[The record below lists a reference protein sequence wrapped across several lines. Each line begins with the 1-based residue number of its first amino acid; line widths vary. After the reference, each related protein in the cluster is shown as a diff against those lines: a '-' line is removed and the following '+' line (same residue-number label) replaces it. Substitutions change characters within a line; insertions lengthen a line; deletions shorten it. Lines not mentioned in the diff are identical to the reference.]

1 MVKTIENEEE
11 IRVYGENLNLELLNE
26 KAPAF
31 ESNRAMTFV
40 EYANHFGILNFGA
53 ITVNKNEIADRK
65 RTLKWS
71 GSDSKLKRLISIAT
85 QFDAEIEFET
95 RLNNNSSLKAFIL
108 NIYKKNDGAEIQGVG
123 KRRDDIRLT
132 YKKNIKNVT
141 RTVDK
146 SNIATMIF
154 PVGKKQVTKNVVTT
168 TSVNNQAHNTNG
180 STYNG
185 GNLNYGGNTLSTQ
198 TVNEILKLAHQYNI
212 LPSGMICQ
220 LYLESFWGKS
230 QVAKRDNNW
239 GGFTWG
245 GNPNRRSG
253 VVVSVGTARPAN
265 EGGNYMH
272 FASVSDYMKD
282 YAYTLKNGGYNVSG
296 KPNIDEYTKGLF
308 RVGGSV
314 YDYAA
319 AGYAHYINLMR
330 DIRGGI
336 NRNNNN
342 VLDRLDSL
350 PTTSNGGNTSAPT
363 NTIKFASQTKAALDD
378 VRRLKGQ
385 HVGSGQCYALVAW
398 YSNRLG
404 GAGLG
409 GGVTGFRGLIGSG
422 MAAADIGGDY
432 NWKQFGWG
440 VVIPSQIEHLIIG
453 SIYNV
458 KRYVGAP
465 FWTGGWGHTGVIIG
479 NNGSTVTVL
488 EQNYNNHQFVEEHQ
502 YNASAF
508 LAGIQTLC
516 YPPEII
522 QGKRVDGVDTPAQP
536 TTNSSSSVGRKDVKT
551 KEREETSITYI
562 DNKRTK
568 EWKNA
573 KGEVE
578 FFLKGGALYAPLAAK
593 LYPAVLTGKELSDNW
608 LRLDIEIDTTDEDKL
623 IEEALKKLREVAY
636 PSVTYDVNGSS
647 DDLEIGDTV
656 KIFDSGFNPTLTLQ
670 ARVSEQTISF
680 TNPSTNKTTFSN
692 FRALENKVSSI
703 LTDRLEDM
711 LEDLKPYELRLN
723 TDNGLTF
730 KNHTGRSVLRAE
742 LVKGNK
748 YYKDATYQF
757 TTGDT
762 LLSAG
767 LEYAVDGSSFD
778 EQLTIVVSAYIGND
792 KVAEETIIFTNVSD
806 GQKGSDGRSQV
817 LHLAYANSED
827 GKTDFSIL
835 DSRDKAF
842 IGQYSSFDLT
852 PSSNPSDY
860 KWSRF
865 KGERGERGEQGLRGL
880 NGKDG
885 IAGPRGADGRTQ
897 YTFIAYS
904 TDKTTIQQNPTSES
918 KFIGIAQSFENTKP
932 TNISAYTWS
941 VFKGRDGQDGIQGPK
956 GADGRTSYFH
966 VAYADSA
973 DGRTGFVTSS
983 NGSKR
988 YMGTYTDFEQEDSHD
1003 PSRYHWLDTLA
1014 GVEKE
1019 LASKA
1024 DAGLTQEQLNALS
1037 ERASLIQTE
1046 LQAKA
1051 SLDIVNNFIKE
1062 YRDFV
1067 NAEHIGKAKAE
1078 QDLQKAAE
1086 RLTLI
1091 QTNLGEYK
1099 SRTDFIDA
1107 YMTSANEGLTIG
1119 KKDGS
1124 SSMLF
1129 SPNGRI
1135 SMFSAGKEVM
1145 YIDKGVIHIDNGVF
1159 TKTLQ
1164 IGRFK
1169 TMEYGA
1175 NPDINVIR
1183 YVGNL

>member
-1 MVKTIENEEE
+1 M
-11 IRVYGENLNLELLNE
+11 
-26 KAPAF
+26 
-31 ESNRAMTFV
+31 
-40 EYANHFGILNFGA
+40 
-53 ITVNKNEIADRK
+53 
-65 RTLKWS
+65 
-71 GSDSKLKRLISIAT
+71 
-85 QFDAEIEFET
+85 
-95 RLNNNSSLKAFIL
+95 
-108 NIYKKNDGAEIQGVG
+108 
-123 KRRDDIRLT
+123 
-132 YKKNIKNVT
+132 
-141 RTVDK
+141 
-146 SNIATMIF
+146 
-154 PVGKKQVTKNVVTT
+154 
-168 TSVNNQAHNTNG
+168 
-180 STYNG
+180 
-185 GNLNYGGNTLSTQ
+185 
-198 TVNEILKLAHQYNI
+198 
-212 LPSGMICQ
+212 
-220 LYLESFWGKS
+220 
-230 QVAKRDNNW
+230 
-239 GGFTWG
+239 
-245 GNPNRRSG
+245 
-253 VVVSVGTARPAN
+253 
-265 EGGNYMH
+265 
-272 FASVSDYMKD
+272 
-282 YAYTLKNGGYNVSG
+282 
-296 KPNIDEYTKGLF
+296 
-308 RVGGSV
+308 
-314 YDYAA
+314 
-319 AGYAHYINLMR
+319 
-330 DIRGGI
+330 
-336 NRNNNN
+336 
-342 VLDRLDSL
+342 
-350 PTTSNGGNTSAPT
+350 
-363 NTIKFASQTKAALDD
+363 
-378 VRRLKGQ
+378 
-385 HVGSGQCYALVAW
+385 
-398 YSNRLG
+398 
-404 GAGLG
+404 
-409 GGVTGFRGLIGSG
+409 
-422 MAAADIGGDY
+422 
-432 NWKQFGWG
+432 
-440 VVIPSQIEHLIIG
+440 
-453 SIYNV
+453 
-458 KRYVGAP
+458 
-465 FWTGGWGHTGVIIG
+465 
-479 NNGSTVTVL
+479 
-488 EQNYNNHQFVEEHQ
+488 
-502 YNASAF
+502 
-508 LAGIQTLC
+508 
-516 YPPEII
+516 
-522 QGKRVDGVDTPAQP
+522 
-536 TTNSSSSVGRKDVKT
+536 
-551 KEREETSITYI
+551 
-562 DNKRTK
+562 
-568 EWKNA
+568 
-573 KGEVE
+573 
-578 FFLKGGALYAPLAAK
+578 
-593 LYPAVLTGKELSDNW
+593 
-608 LRLDIEIDTTDEDKL
+608 
-623 IEEALKKLREVAY
+623 
-636 PSVTYDVNGSS
+636 
-647 DDLEIGDTV
+647 
-656 KIFDSGFNPTLTLQ
+656 Q

-692 FRALENKVSSI
+692 FRALENKVSAI

-711 LEDLKPYELRLN
+711 LEDLKPYELRLT

-778 EQLTIVVSAYIGND
+778 EQLTINVSAFIGND
-792 KVAEETIIFTNVSD
+792 KVAEETIVFTNVSD
-806 GQKGSDGRSQV
+806 GQQGADGRSQV
-817 LHLAYANSED
+817 LHIAYSNSED
-827 GKTDFSIL
+827 GRTDFSIL
-835 DSRDKAF
+835 DSRDKIF

-860 KWSRF
+860 KWTRF
-865 KGERGERGEQGLRGL
+865 KGERGEQGLRGL
-880 NGKDG
+880 QGSNGRDG
-885 IAGPRGADGRTQ
+885 IQGPKGADGRTQ
-897 YTFIAYS
+897 YTHIAYADS
-904 TDKTTIQQNPTSES
+904 QNGDLNFSVS
-918 KFIGIAQSFENTKP
+918 DSNRKFIGMYVDFNQSDSVRPSDYSWSLIKGADGRDGIAGAKGADGKTPYLHIAYCNFEFLANEGQSITLNERSSLRYGLESKWLYRTLDTGTYTVTSSLFGGDPYNGRVKTVEKIKDFSITDSTGRFYIGQYTDFEKAD
-932 TNISAYTWS
+932 SLDFSKYTWS

-988 YMGTYTDFEQEDSHD
+988 YMGTYTDFEQADSHD
-1003 PSRYHWLDTLA
+1003 PNRYHWLDTLA

-1145 YIDKGVIHIDNGVF
+1145 YIDKGVIHIDDGVF